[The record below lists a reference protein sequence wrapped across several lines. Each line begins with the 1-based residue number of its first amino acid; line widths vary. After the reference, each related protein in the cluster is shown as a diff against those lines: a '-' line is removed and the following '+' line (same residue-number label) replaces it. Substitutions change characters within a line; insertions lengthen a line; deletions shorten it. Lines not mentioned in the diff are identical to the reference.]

1 MRAALEAEQN
11 VAPGSK
17 TSWVAADALQFA
29 RSQRGP
35 DGAELIE
42 DPLVR
47 ERLARMAMDAEI
59 ADLLDLRVAFL
70 EAEGDPPG
78 PVSALFGPESY
89 VRASAAAIDI
99 AGTTGMLDWT
109 DDEAPVD
116 GKLDAHYRS
125 AVATT
130 IYGGS
135 SEVLRSL
142 IVENRL
148 GFPRSRPRR

>member
-1 MRAALEAEQN
+1 
-11 VAPGSK
+11 
-17 TSWVAADALQFA
+17 
-29 RSQRGP
+29 
-35 DGAELIE
+35 
-42 DPLVR
+42 
-47 ERLARMAMDAEI
+47 
-59 ADLLDLRVAFL
+59 VAFL
-70 EAEGDPPG
+70 DAEGDKPG

-99 AGTTGMLDWT
+99 AGTAGMLDWT
-109 DDEAPVD
+109 DPQSAVD
-116 GKLDAHYRS
+116 GSLDAHYRS